1 MTKTEE
7 LMDILHR
14 EEMKKLNKEID
25 ELPDLYGELNCAINK
40 ECINLSS
47 PDLLIGN
54 PLFRKPMNKTDW
66 RDKYEKPK
74 TDLNIING
82 KQETLQS
89 IIYLYYIAG
98 LIQLGFCIGL
108 FWLMASSGKV

>member
-14 EEMKKLNKEID
+14 EEMKKIEKEID
-25 ELPDLYGELNCAINK
+25 ELPDLYGELNAEINK

-47 PDLLIGN
+47 PDLFIGN

-66 RDKYEKPK
+66 RNKYEKPK
-74 TDLNIING
+74 TDLKILRS
-82 KQETLQS
+82 EREDLQS
-89 IIYLYYIAG
+89 IVYLYYIAG

-108 FWLMASSGKV
+108 FWLMASAGHV